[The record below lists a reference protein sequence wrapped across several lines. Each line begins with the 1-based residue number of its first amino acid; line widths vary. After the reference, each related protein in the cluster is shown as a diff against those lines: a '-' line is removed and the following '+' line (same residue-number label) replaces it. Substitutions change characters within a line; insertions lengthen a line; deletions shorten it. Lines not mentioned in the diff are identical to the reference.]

1 MDIET
6 GETPSLINTES
17 SNSLASPT
25 SEFNVLPIDIQE
37 NPIQNMFLDPIPKKQ
52 DPVPK
57 KQELV
62 SPKYKEFN
70 ATNLA
75 NLPKSIKPFF
85 PPTPPR
91 SPTPPSGNSDH
102 SLDHWSSDVEHV
114 LDNVR
119 ANSDILST
127 HHKQSYLKLQAQ
139 LVYFRVPLIILS
151 ALNSVFSVGL
161 SIYIEQQTVSSVN
174 CLISLICA
182 CISSVELFLQIQ
194 KKLEVELSSYHGYY
208 LLGTRISA
216 TLKLERAHRE
226 VEGLTF
232 LNNMLSEYNNL
243 FEQSCVNKLDIDDK
257 LVQIEVKQL
266 KH

>member
-1 MDIET
+1 MSAHEADEI
-6 GETPSLINTES
+6 SKINDLLPDLNS
-17 SNSLASPT
+17 VQFNKVKNPLNSN
-25 SEFNVLPIDIQE
+25 
-37 NPIQNMFLDPIPKKQ
+37 
-52 DPVPK
+52 
-57 KQELV
+57 
-62 SPKYKEFN
+62 
-70 ATNLA
+70 NLA
-75 NLPKSIKPFF
+75 NLKLPLPKNVKPFYL
-85 PPTPPR
+85 PTPPR
-91 SPTPPSGNSDH
+91 SPTPPSAPSDQ

-119 ANSDILST
+119 SNSDILST
-127 HHKQSYLKLQAQ
+127 HHKQSYLRLQAQ

-243 FEQSCVNKLDIDDK
+243 FEQSCVDKLDIDDK
-257 LVQIEVKQL
+257 LVAIEMK
-266 KH
+266 KR

>member
-1 MDIET
+1 MDIEF
-6 GETPSLINTES
+6 ENTP
-17 SNSLASPT
+17 PT
-25 SEFNVLPIDIQE
+25 SPLTVNIENSTSIDLPDVDKKEPPFSLNSKNLATMNPVLP
-37 NPIQNMFLDPIPKKQ
+37 
-52 DPVPK
+52 
-57 KQELV
+57 
-62 SPKYKEFN
+62 
-70 ATNLA
+70 
-75 NLPKSIKPFF
+75 LPKNVKPFF

-91 SPTPPSGNSDH
+91 SPTPPSAQSDH

-119 ANSDILST
+119 ANSEILST

-243 FEQSCVNKLDIDDK
+243 FEQSCVDKLDIDDK
-257 LVQIEVKQL
+257 LVAIDT
-266 KH
+266 KHFKH